1 MKLNGQKAL
10 GVMGVDDFDQNALM
24 SRVFDSPFS
33 IENEF
38 DTFRF
43 SQVLYALKNVS
54 SMVVILKPDGT
65 VAWVSE
71 TFDEDEESDG
81 NLSFSMESFVS
92 EFSDHDVYKNILES
106 VLLRGSWQSI
116 VTCGTEASTQKQWL
130 KMMVTPS
137 ERFGNEIMG
146 VFYDLSD
153 IDVEQLSFQNH
164 DFFSGIYSLSQLRYD
179 VATMS
184 KNVKCDE
191 RLHLVVLA
199 IRNITDI
206 VYLRG
211 QDHVDLLYY
220 EFSRQL
226 RQKLSAKVDIY
237 RVSNSEIGLLT
248 SSKLGTQELLDRFNQ
263 FLLEN
268 EYHVITEGYEYHL
281 KLHGGL
287 STLNPQFDDFNSL
300 LRNAVLAK
308 EAAEEQNT
316 PIEAHS
322 IDDMV
327 KHIEDLTM
335 ASNFYQALYNNE
347 LHMVYQPIVN
357 QEGKIWGVEALI
369 RWTTAQNESINPMK
383 IIEYAERSGNMIRLG
398 YWIIKRVFHDYNMFI
413 KEKFADCVI
422 SINLSLEQFKDENM
436 ASAIAHIASHYGI
449 DPNKFIFEVTETHSF
464 NNMNQVVPILSSL
477 RDQGFRVAL
486 DDFGVGYSTI
496 LNLVDLPID
505 IVKLDKSLITS
516 IKDNPTREKICNAV
530 VTLATSLGLLIIAEG
545 VEVYKDKML
554 ISHLQVD
561 LMQGYYYYKPLSLD
575 AFCNVL

>member
-10 GVMGVDDFDQNALM
+10 EVMGVSEFDHEALIQE
-24 SRVFDSPFS
+24 VLDSPFS

-38 DTFRF
+38 DKFRF

-65 VAWVSE
+65 VSWVNSKV
-71 TFDEDEESDG
+71 DENDECASHRV
-81 NLSFSMESFVS
+81 FSMESYVS
-92 EFSDHDVYKNILES
+92 EFSDYEVYKNVLES
-106 VLLRGSWQSI
+106 VLLRGSWQSV
-116 VTCGTEASTQKQWL
+116 VTFATGTTTKKQWL
-130 KMMVTPS
+130 KMMVTSS
-137 ERFGNEIMG
+137 EVFGDEIIG

-153 IDVEQLSFQNH
+153 IDVEQLSFQNY

-179 VATMS
+179 VASMS
-184 KNVKCDE
+184 NTIKADE
-191 RLHLVVLA
+191 RLHLIVLA
-199 IRNITDI
+199 IRNIEDI
-206 VYLRG
+206 IYLRG
-211 QDHVDLLYY
+211 QDHVDLLYN

-226 RQKLSAKVDIY
+226 RQKLSAKIDIY

-248 SSKLGTQELLDRFNQ
+248 NSKLSSQELLARFHQ
-263 FLLEN
+263 FLSEN
-268 EYHVITEGYEYHL
+268 EYHVTTEGFEYHL

-308 EAAEEQNT
+308 EAAAEQNT

-327 KHIEDLTM
+327 RHIEDLTM

-398 YWIIKRVFHDYNMFI
+398 YWIIKRVFQDYNTQI
-413 KEKFADCVI
+413 KDKFGDCII
-422 SINLSLEQFKDENM
+422 SINLSLEQFKDDNM
-436 ASAIAHIASHYGI
+436 AAAIAQIANHYGV
-449 DPNKFIFEVTETHSF
+449 DPHKFIFEVTETHAF
-464 NNMNQVVPILSSL
+464 NNMEQIVPTLSSL
-477 RDQGFRVAL
+477 RSQGFLIAL

-530 VTLATSLGLLIIAEG
+530 VTLATSLGLIIIAEG
-545 VEVYKDKML
+545 VEVYQDKAL

-561 LMQGYYYYKPLSLD
+561 LMQGYYFHKPMSLD